1 MYLRLFQKHWVLS
14 LVIPMM
20 LAGCH
25 VMLIG
30 AYDQVTDQGIQ
41 QIQTQVSTLL
51 VKIEKNITDNTPNE
65 NKYENLK
72 NTYDNIEGEI
82 KSLKIR
88 ANSLPKYKIINQQ
101 IVELESSIQDLEKF
115 NKTGFTIIRPVQT
128 IDSTFQVEFSA
139 MAALQNGLKRQK
151 NNKAQ

>member
-14 LVIPMM
+14 LIIPMM

-51 VKIEKNITDNTPNE
+51 VKIERNITDNTPND

-72 NTYDNIEGEI
+72 SAYDNIEGEI

-101 IVELESSIQDLEKF
+101 IVELELSIQDLENF
-115 NKTGFTIIRPVQT
+115 NKTGFTNIRPVQI

-151 NNKAQ
+151 NK